1 MSCCTAQC
9 GINDLHANLIGTVG
23 SWRLERDANPAHS
36 VTISPNDAGI
46 DDESRRLNAA
56 RGLALWRSSWS
67 HGIPGSLAR
76 LCSVDVDGMEPR
88 PPGTRWNKPF
98 IAYLQTSPG
107 CHHGTCD
114 ARDWMIQLANTQLL
128 PVRRMGLQAR
138 DGCSLIAYPAV
149 FTITIPGSSGSLT
162 PRDTSTA
169 RNPSQFNDLPT
180 PFVTLPL

>member
-1 MSCCTAQC
+1 MQTQHIPSRFHPMTPRLTTNRA
-9 GINDLHANLIGTVG
+9 G
-23 SWRLERDANPAHS
+23 STWLGAWHRGVRHGLE
-36 VTISPNDAGI
+36 
-46 DDESRRLNAA
+46 
-56 RGLALWRSSWS
+56 
-67 HGIPGSLAR
+67 HGIPDSLAR

-88 PPGTRWNKPF
+88 PPGTRWDKPF
-98 IAYLQTSPG
+98 IAYRQTSPG